1 MGDYG
6 GAPEERNAEAT
17 LFVGELAPEVTDA
30 LLWELFVQAG
40 PLRSVYVPRDKIQG
54 RHHGYGFVEYQHVR
68 DAEYAVRVMQ
78 GVRLYGQ
85 QLRVSLSNVARPQ
98 PGSISAGYMAAGAA
112 GSVAAGPGS
121 STAAGAPRN
130 PLDVG
135 AVVFVGGLD
144 ETVVDAGVLARTFAA
159 FGPLIE
165 PPRISHGSG
174 ATAAYAFLNFDS
186 FEAADAAIEAM
197 DGQYLGTRPITV
209 SYAYR
214 RDAKGERHGSEAE
227 RTMAAKKRA
236 ARVAAAAAAPP
247 PPLPPFPVPV
257 PALVP
262 GMSVLAPPVQM
273 QQMQTPTPGAP
284 PRPF

>member
-54 RHHGYGFVEYQHVR
+54 RHHGYGFVEYQCVR
-68 DAEYAVRVMQ
+68 DADYAVRVMQ

-85 QLRVSLSNVARPQ
+85 QLRVCLSNVARPQ
-98 PGSISAGYMAAGAA
+98 QGCVSASYMAAGPAGGAGAGAA
-112 GSVAAGPGS
+112 A
-121 STAAGAPRN
+121 APRN

-214 RDAKGERHGSEAE
+214 RDAKNERHGSEAE

-236 ARVAAAAAAPP
+236 ARAAAAAAAVP
-247 PPLPPFPVPV
+247 PPLLPMGVPVPMGM

-262 GMSVLAPPVQM
+262 GVPVLAPQPAGV
-273 QQMQTPTPGAP
+273 P
-284 PRPF
+284 PPPQPPQPF